1 MSYINPDLNSPDSA
15 HQSPTPHA
23 MLLSAS
29 TLMGN
34 EVYNKG
40 DENLGDIK
48 DFMLDVHSG
57 QICFA
62 VLSFGGFMGMGG
74 KLFAVPWRALKL
86 DTENKR
92 FVLDVSEE
100 RLKQAPGFDKDHWP
114 DMGDAAWAH
123 GIDTYYG
130 IKPESGADRP
140 LM

>member
-1 MSYINPDLNSPDSA
+1 MRYINPDLDSPNSDL
-15 HQSPTPHA
+15 HPHHPA
-23 MLLSAS
+23 MLMSAS

-34 EVYNKG
+34 NVYNKG

-48 DFMLDVHSG
+48 DFMLDVHTG
-57 QICFA
+57 KICYA

-86 DTENKR
+86 DTENKC
-92 FVLDVSEE
+92 FILDVSED

-114 DMGDAAWAH
+114 DMGDAVWAQD
-123 GIDTYYG
+123 IDTYYG
-130 IKPESGADRP
+130 IKPESGTGRP

>member
-1 MSYINPDLNSPDSA
+1 MSYINPDPNSPNSDLETSR
-15 HQSPTPHA
+15 HPA
-23 MLLSAS
+23 MLMSAS

-34 EVYNKG
+34 DVYNPE

-57 QICFA
+57 KICYA
-62 VLSFGGFMGMGG
+62 VLSFGGFMGMGS

-92 FVLDVSEE
+92 FVLDVTEDQ
-100 RLKQAPGFDKDHWP
+100 LKQAPGFDKDHWP
-114 DMGDAAWAH
+114 DMTDAIWAQR
-123 GIDTYYG
+123 IDAYYG
-130 IKPESGADRP
+130 IKPESPTGRP

>member
-1 MSYINPDLNSPDSA
+1 MSYINPDINSPNSGLQDN
-15 HQSPTPHA
+15 PRHA
-23 MLLSAS
+23 MLMSAS

-57 QICFA
+57 KICYA
-62 VLSFGGFMGMGG
+62 VLAFGGFMGMGG
-74 KLFAVPWRALKL
+74 KLFAVPWGALKL

-100 RLKQAPGFDKDHWP
+100 RLKLAPGFDKDHWP
-114 DMGDAAWAH
+114 DMGDAAWAQ

-130 IKPESGADRP
+130 IKPESGAGRP

>member
-1 MSYINPDLNSPDSA
+1 
-15 HQSPTPHA
+15 

-48 DFMLDVHSG
+48 DFMLDVQSG

-92 FVLDVSEE
+92 FVLDVSED
-100 RLKQAPGFDKDHWP
+100 RLKRAPGFDKDHWP
-114 DMGDAAWAH
+114 DMADAAWAQ
-123 GIDTYYG
+123 GIDMFYG
-130 IKPESGADRP
+130 IKPESGTGRP